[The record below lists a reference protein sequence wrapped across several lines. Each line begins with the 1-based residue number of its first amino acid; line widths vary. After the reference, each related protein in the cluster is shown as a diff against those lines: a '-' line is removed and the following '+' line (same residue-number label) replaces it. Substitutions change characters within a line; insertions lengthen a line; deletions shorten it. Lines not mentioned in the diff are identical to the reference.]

1 MLMMRAPGPGLGRL
15 MLTMRVL
22 WLGREIK
29 MLADNVKLRVHIPPH
44 DCDRIHHTLALRWQE
59 EHRHRRTAQL
69 TEARQLREQ
78 QDREYEEALFQDQL
92 AAVRRAEGEESQA
105 SPAAD
110 AVAQEEAAGEE
121 ERRAKQRAA
130 EEAAAAAEAE
140 EEARRKQRG
149 AEILA
154 IPEPAT
160 GAEPTA
166 RIRLQLPSGERLQR
180 NFRADQCLEEVYDWA
195 HCCRPQAKPKRFE
208 LCISFPARTLTER
221 SATLQELD
229 LVPSAAL
236 VLREAES

>member
-1 MLMMRAPGPGLGRL
+1 MKPIEDLR
-15 MLTMRVL
+15 TFT
-22 WLGREIK
+22 
-29 MLADNVKLRVHIPPH
+29 DN
-44 DCDRIHHTLALRWQE
+44 
-59 EHRHRRTAQL
+59 
-69 TEARQLREQ
+69 QLRTNVFNEGWVIAVFGSSP
-78 QDREYEEALFQDQL
+78 QDKEYCEIDKA
-92 AAVRRAEGEESQA
+92 
-105 SPAAD
+105 
-110 AVAQEEAAGEE
+110 EAAREAE
-121 ERRAKQRAA
+121 CRAKEKADQ
-130 EEAAAAAEAE
+130 EAAAAAEAAEAE

-149 AEILA
+149 AEILTN
-154 IPEPAT
+154 PEPAT